1 MRLIDAHDIEYEHIC
16 GEFRVSEEKIN
27 AMPTIFEI
35 SDNATNGDV
44 IQALF
49 KPTHIEKTDDNVIVE
64 NYDFNKKWWN
74 SPYQKGDK

>member
-35 SDNATNGDV
+35 PDNATNGDV

-64 NYDFNKKWWN
+64 NYDFNKDWWN
-74 SPYQKGDK
+74 SPYK

>member
-49 KPTHIEKTDDNVIVE
+49 KPTHIKKTDDNIIVE
-64 NYDFNKKWWN
+64 NYDFNKDWWN
-74 SPYQKGDK
+74 APYK